1 MDIYIDLFLCF
12 FKIGLFAFG
21 GGYAVISLI
30 QHDIVEVN
38 GWLSAKEFTDI
49 VAISQTTPG
58 PIGVNAAT
66 YVGYTAT
73 GSAIG
78 AFVATFAMLLPSII
92 LMLIICYFFGKFHQ
106 NKYIEYC
113 FLGLRPAIIGLIAAV
128 CLQLTNKEN
137 FIDYKSAVIFLVV
150 LLASKKVHPIWLI
163 LGSGLAGWLL
173 YSF

>member
-1 MDIYIDLFLCF
+1 MDIYINLFLCF

-73 GSAIG
+73 GSTMG
-78 AFVATFAMLLPSII
+78 ACVATFAMLLPSII
-92 LMLIICYFFGKFHQ
+92 IMLIICYCFGKFHQ
-106 NKYIEYC
+106 NKYVEYC
-113 FLGLRPAIIGLIAAV
+113 FLGLRPTVIGLIAAV
-128 CLQLTNKEN
+128 CLQLTNTEN
-137 FIDYKSAVIFLVV
+137 FIDYKSVIIFLLV
-150 LLASKKVHPIWLI
+150 LIAAKKVHPIGLI
-163 LGSGLAGWLL
+163 IASGIAGWFL